1 MGRYA
6 CILIVMS
13 CKTNTHTNP
22 NTHSYTHTTL
32 HTHTHIHPYTQGR
45 TRSASSAA
53 QFIMMTKIAS
63 QCVRAHRNDVQA
75 KKYLRDLSED
85 DKLVILE
92 SVRSDMDE
100 AMKDRQ
106 VGDW

>member
-1 MGRYA
+1 
-6 CILIVMS
+6 
-13 CKTNTHTNP
+13 
-22 NTHSYTHTTL
+22 
-32 HTHTHIHPYTQGR
+32 
-45 TRSASSAA
+45 
-53 QFIMMTKIAS
+53 MMTKIAS

-85 DKLVILE
+85 DKLEILE